1 MERINAGGIRNF
13 SPLAFVERLMQL
25 KLDQDGLKD
34 VTVRAR
40 PSRKRGRDQP
50 RKKHSETLYQAA
62 SRRLLSL
69 AKEINIST
77 YSRINM
83 QIKKGKKKQP
93 KM

>member
-40 PSRKRGRDQP
+40 PIEPEKRAEP
-50 RKKHSETLYQAA
+50 A
-62 SRRLLSL
+62 
-69 AKEINIST
+69 AKEA
-77 YSRINM
+77 
-83 QIKKGKKKQP
+83 
-93 KM
+93 

>member
-40 PSRKRGRDQP
+40 PIESEKRMGP
-50 RKKHSETLYQAA
+50 AKKEA
-62 SRRLLSL
+62 
-69 AKEINIST
+69 
-77 YSRINM
+77 
-83 QIKKGKKKQP
+83 
-93 KM
+93 